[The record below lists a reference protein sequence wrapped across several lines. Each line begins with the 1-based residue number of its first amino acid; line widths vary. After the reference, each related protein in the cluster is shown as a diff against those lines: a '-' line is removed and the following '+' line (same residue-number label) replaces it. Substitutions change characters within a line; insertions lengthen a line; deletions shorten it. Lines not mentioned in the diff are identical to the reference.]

1 MIDNKAILRQ
11 EFELGNIEQM
21 LKSFDVPCSLI
32 ARSELVPISAIYV
45 PMEPDD
51 QKRDRGYGLSFVPM
65 DEDDM
70 ENSSLLQLYYE
81 FPFEFNSKFELP
93 LLRYINAMNL
103 LQPLGNFGIKDD
115 QKFYFRYILIV
126 GKDDDL
132 NKDMLLDT
140 LMMFEYLISIYEDQI
155 DGLNSG
161 QLTLEA
167 ALEELN
173 DY

>member
-1 MIDNKAILRQ
+1 MIDEKAMLRQ

-21 LKSFDVPCSLI
+21 LKSLDVPCSFI
-32 ARSELVPISAIYV
+32 PRSAQISISAIYV
-45 PMEPDD
+45 PMEKDG
-51 QKRDRGYGLSFVPM
+51 KERDRGYGLSFVPL

-81 FPFEFNSKFELP
+81 FPFEYNSKYELP
-93 LLRYINAMNL
+93 LLKYFNAANL
-103 LQPLGNFGIKDD
+103 LQPLGSFGVKDD

-155 DGLNSG
+155 EDLNSG
-161 QLTLEA
+161 ELTLEA
-167 ALEELN
+167 ALKELN

>member
-1 MIDNKAILRQ
+1 MIDEKAVLRQ

-21 LKSFDVPCSLI
+21 LKSLDVPCSLI

-45 PMEPDD
+45 PMEPD
-51 QKRDRGYGLSFVPM
+51 QRERSRGYGLSFIPM

-70 ENSSLLQLYYE
+70 DNSSLLQLYYE
-81 FPFEFNSKFELP
+81 FPFEFNSKYELP
-93 LLRYINAMNL
+93 LLKYINACNL

-155 DGLNSG
+155 DDLNSG
-161 QLTLEA
+161 ELTLEA